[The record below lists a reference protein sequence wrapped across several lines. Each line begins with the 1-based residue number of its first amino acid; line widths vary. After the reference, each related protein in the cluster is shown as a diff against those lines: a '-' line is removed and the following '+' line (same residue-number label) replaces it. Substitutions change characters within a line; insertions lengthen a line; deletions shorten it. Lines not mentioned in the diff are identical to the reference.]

1 MKTVLLAALALCVAA
16 PAVASAAEADI
27 VIGTHYRHHY
37 HHRPAVIINEQ
48 GHRLHHR
55 HHGTIAFY
63 DNGERGWRYRHHRRD
78 DTVVVTGS
86 IGHRHHHR
94 PVVVEGGSDY

>member
-1 MKTVLLAALALCVAA
+1 MKTVLFAALALCVAA

-27 VIGTHYRHHY
+27 AISTHHRHYY
-37 HHRPAVIINEQ
+37 HHRPAVIINEE

-55 HHGTIAFY
+55 HHGTVAFY
-63 DNGERGWRYRHHRRD
+63 DNGERAWRHRHHRRD
-78 DTVVVTGS
+78 DTVIVTGS
-86 IGHRHHHR
+86 IHRHYHR